1 MSEEHNVRNLL
12 MTKESR
18 APTIGAYALTLLL
31 MVVTFGDILGD
42 LQATTEFTSSTPD

>member
-18 APTIGAYALTLLL
+18 VPTIGAYVDPFADGGH
-31 MVVTFGDILGD
+31 FR
-42 LQATTEFTSSTPD
+42 